1 MGGEDDDAG
10 TVEAELNLV
19 LVGLE
24 LEDVVDRPEDGGDLL
39 VVGLNRPPKPNVI
52 NFLVHALQ
60 MFPIS

>member
-39 VVGLNRPPKPNVI
+39 AVGLNRPPKPNVI
-52 NFLVHALQ
+52 KLLLRTL
-60 MFPIS
+60 